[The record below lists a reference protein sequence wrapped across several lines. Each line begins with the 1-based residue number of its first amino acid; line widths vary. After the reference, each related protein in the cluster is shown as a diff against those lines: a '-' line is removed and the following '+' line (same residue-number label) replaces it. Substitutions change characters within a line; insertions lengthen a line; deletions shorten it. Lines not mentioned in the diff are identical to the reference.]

1 MTYTLTVA
9 NGLHGHTADNVV
21 LTPEASI
28 RLKVRERI
36 VTVLK
41 AITTGTDYWKA
52 PYEVTKRFVGWME
65 AKGFPTYMVFVGTG
79 GNTDLAGAPDEYEEE
94 FNVTIKGVVQDN
106 EDPTAAIEH
115 CIQDI
120 RKAINVDSKSG
131 IAGSLGVL
139 ADQTIQVDG
148 IETDN
153 GYLSGEGFG
162 FFDFPFRVKIHG
174 DYGVL

>member
-9 NGLHGHTADNVV
+9 NGLHGHTADNVA
-21 LTPEASI
+21 LTPEQSI

-36 VTVLK
+36 VVVLG
-41 AITTGTDYWKA
+41 AIVTGTDYWKA
-52 PYEVTKRFVGWME
+52 PYEVARRFIGWME
-65 AKGFPTYMVFVGTG
+65 AKGFPTYMVMIGTG

-94 FNVTIKGVVQDN
+94 FNVTIKGIVQDN

-115 CIQDI
+115 CVQDI
-120 RKAINVDSKSG
+120 RKAINRDSKSG
-131 IAGSLGVL
+131 VAGSLGAL
-139 ADQTIQVDG
+139 CDQVIQEEG

-153 GYLSGEGFG
+153 GYLSVEGFG
-162 FFDFPFRVKIHG
+162 YFEFLVHIKIHG